1 MPSEQVG
8 EMIEISYNIDIVEGT
23 EDNVKVIKRNLP
35 VKKLVAIQDIKNP
48 TQIFNKKGAVVKTKC
63 RIYLKDE
70 GELIINKSYEQVKQI
85 ITEKKPKRQ
94 AQIGFKL
101 KKRNKNVKSG
111 RRNKAH
117 PEQYLGGAGERGQ
130 HADQRTSG

>member
-1 MPSEQVG
+1 MQRLYMPTEQVG
-8 EMIEISYNIDIVEGT
+8 KMIEISYNIDIVEG
-23 EDNVKVIKRNLP
+23 EDDNVKVIKRNLP
-35 VKKLVAIQDIKNP
+35 VKKLVSIQDIKNP
-48 TQIFNKKGAVVKTKC
+48 TQIFNKKGTVIKNKC

-70 GELIINKSYEQVKQI
+70 GELVINKSYEQVKRI
-85 ITEKKPKRQ
+85 ITEEKTKPQ

-117 PEQYLGGAGERGQ
+117 PEQYLGGAGERG
-130 HADQRTSG
+130 